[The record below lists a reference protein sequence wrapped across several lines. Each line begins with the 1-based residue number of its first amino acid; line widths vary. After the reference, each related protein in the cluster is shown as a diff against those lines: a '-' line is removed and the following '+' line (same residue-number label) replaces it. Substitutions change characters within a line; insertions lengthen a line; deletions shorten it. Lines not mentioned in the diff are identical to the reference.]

1 MKYRLDEAF
10 RDQGFFQEIFSRINL
25 YVHSPR
31 NLGTY
36 ILVRNS
42 GEVTPPA
49 VLADLIA
56 ANNIYFILP

>member
-1 MKYRLDEAF
+1 MKLLGIKAF
-10 RDQGFFQEIFSRINL
+10 FKKYYNL

-36 ILVRNS
+36 ILVRKS

-56 ANNIYFILP
+56 ANDIYFILP

>member
-10 RDQGFFQEIFSRINL
+10 RDQGFFQEIFWRINL
-25 YVHSPR
+25 YVLSPR

-49 VLADLIA
+49 VQTGLIA
-56 ANNIYFILP
+56 ANNTYFVLP